1 MQDVTTRLPLKLFDE
16 SLPNLRP
23 RIPRRTKYR
32 IQKGELQQLF
42 VNDFPLYARLARQ
55 HPNDAQETTAQVICF
70 RLCRCNVT
78 PLVSSP
84 LSFAKGVKVGHD
96 HTTATFCL
104 NYTRVDREDAEVWM
118 FFMEHGDIRPI

>member
-1 MQDVTTRLPLKLFDE
+1 MNHCLTSDQEYPEELNIAFR
-16 SLPNLRP
+16 
-23 RIPRRTKYR
+23 
-32 IQKGELQQLF
+32 KGSSNSFLSTIS
-42 VNDFPLYARLARQ
+42 PLYARLARQ

-118 FFMEHGDIRPI
+118 FFMER